1 LNKIFFSPKPYSLL
15 QRVVEVACIVKMSV
29 IVEIG
34 ENPVMHD
41 IHQERISSILKLYSI
56 VTFQLLLTIVV
67 VFVVVFVPPVV
78 NFLNNSRHEGVLDI
92 VTLFGTYVVFYN
104 TLVFF

>member
-1 LNKIFFSPKPYSLL
+1 
-15 QRVVEVACIVKMSV
+15 MSV

-67 VFVVVFVPPVV
+67 VFVPPVV

-92 VTLFGTYVVFYN
+92 VTLFAFCLLCYYN
-104 TLVFF
+104 KKHPLCYFFLLSFTVAIALFVGLKCALIGGN